1 MSLRAWSSAMPSAAK
16 VWVTS
21 TFFLLVVAVAIACPF
36 RGGCP
41 ASSCRRIAAACCM
54 ERGCGEWG
62 CGERGCGERG
72 CGRRQAPGEG
82 RALAGAPGSSALDRT
97 GSYAVVPP
105 VTLLS
110 ARAALGSFAEGGFLV

>member
-82 RALAGAPGSSALDRT
+82 RALAGAPGASALERIEAD
-97 GSYAVVPP
+97 VV
-105 VTLLS
+105 VRQVRSEENTSELT
-110 ARAALGSFAEGGFLV
+110 

>member
-72 CGRRQAPGEG
+72 CGRRQEPGEG
-82 RALAGAPGSSALDRT
+82 RAFAGAPGVSCLYRIGA
-97 GSYAVVPP
+97 AVVLPP
-105 VTLLS
+105 LLLLLE
-110 ARAALGSFAEGGFLV
+110 APALGVQRSAVW